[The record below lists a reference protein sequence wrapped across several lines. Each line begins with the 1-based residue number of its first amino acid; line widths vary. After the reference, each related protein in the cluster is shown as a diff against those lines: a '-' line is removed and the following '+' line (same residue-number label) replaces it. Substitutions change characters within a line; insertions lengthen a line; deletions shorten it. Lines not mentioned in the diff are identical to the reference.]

1 MILYA
6 VISVASVYAQSFIYR
21 NGASLDTVNP
31 LITILVSFL
40 PWIVVCVV
48 NYGVTTIMYGEGRFR
63 DVIIGGAYCHGPL
76 MLISLPY
83 ALLTHLLTLNESGI
97 YNILGTLIYI
107 YTVILVY
114 FCIKGVHGF
123 HPVKAFI
130 VFLLTLVGVAA
141 VALLFFIVYGLAA
154 QMFDFIIQFGKEM
167 IYLV

>member
-1 MILYA
+1 
-6 VISVASVYAQSFIYR
+6 VA
-21 NGASLDTVNP
+21 
-31 LITILVSFL
+31 
-40 PWIVVCVV
+40 
-48 NYGVTTIMYGEGRFR
+48 
-63 DVIIGGAYCHGPL
+63 
-76 MLISLPY
+76 
-83 ALLTHLLTLNESGI
+83 
-97 YNILGTLIYI
+97 
-107 YTVILVY
+107 LVY

>member
-1 MILYA
+1 
-6 VISVASVYAQSFIYR
+6 
-21 NGASLDTVNP
+21 
-31 LITILVSFL
+31 
-40 PWIVVCVV
+40 
-48 NYGVTTIMYGEGRFR
+48 MYGEGRFR

-76 MLISLPY
+76 LLLSLPY

-97 YNILGTLIYI
+97 YNIIGTLIYI

-114 FCIKGVHGF
+114 FCIKGIHGF

-141 VALLFFIVYGLAA
+141 VALLFFIVYGLAT